1 MLSPRWRKVMRDLWL
16 HRGRTVSVVLAIV
29 VGLAGAGAVLDAW
42 ALLRTV
48 TRAEYLATNP
58 ASATLHVDSVD
69 EALVG
74 AVRAMPSV
82 RDAQAHRTVHAG
94 VRVDGAWSTGLLY
107 ASRQLTGQ
115 RIGTLAY
122 ELGEWPPADGALV
135 IESSSVKFSGAS
147 VGDSIDVRI
156 GNGVEARLPVT
167 GVVRDAGLAPGWMDH
182 VVYGFVTP
190 ATLARLGASPSMDE
204 LQIVVRDRALDRD
217 EIRAIAGQARAVAM
231 RMGHVVTSVDVP
243 IPGRHVHAAQMDSL
257 LMTMGAFG
265 VLALCMSGFLVVNLI
280 TAALAGQLREI
291 GVMKALGARPAQLA
305 AMYLVSALALGIVAC
320 AIAIPLAAYGGR
332 AYAAF
337 AATMLNFDIAG
348 YSIPRYAILWQL
360 IAGLLLPV
368 LAAAVPVAR
377 GSRISVAAALRD
389 AGIGGAT
396 APTTRMAPWIEQIR
410 GTQRPLLFSLRN
422 AFRRRWRTALTLITL
437 ASGGAAFL
445 GALDLRASIRDS
457 VRSLFDDLLRFDL
470 SVRLAAPHAADSV
483 NAVASRI
490 PGVERAEEWG
500 GVRATQA
507 ASGELAAP
515 FDITALPADTRLL
528 ALPLVRGRWL
538 ESGDAPELV
547 VNTRML
553 EEQPQLTVGARV
565 DLAIGGLTSRWTVVG
580 LVESAGPTAAAF
592 VTRGSLARITGD
604 ARVTAILIRARD
616 REPDAQAMLVTRV
629 RDALEAGGL
638 AVGSSQLTQASR
650 RAFEDHLLMVGAFL
664 LAMAQLTIIV
674 GALALSSTMS
684 LAVQERTREI
694 GVLRAIG
701 ATPRAI
707 MTMVQAE
714 GLLIAIMSW
723 LIAIPLSLPVSVLLA
738 RAFGRIMLP
747 VTPTLI
753 PGAIAVGLWLAV
765 VVAVSLA
772 ACAWPAARA
781 TRIPTVAAIAYE

>member
-1 MLSPRWRKVMRDLWL
+1 MLSPRWRKVVRDVWL

-42 ALLRTV
+42 ALLRVV
-48 TRAEYLATNP
+48 TREEYLATNP

-69 EALVG
+69 SALLD
-74 AVRAMPSV
+74 AVRALPAV
-82 RDAQAHRTVHAG
+82 RDAQARRTIHAG
-94 VRVDGAWSTGLLY
+94 MRVDGAWTTGLLY
-107 ASRQLTGQ
+107 ASTKLDQQ

-122 ELGEWPPADGALV
+122 ERGEWPPADGAIV
-135 IESSSVKFSGAS
+135 IESSSVKFAGAS
-147 VGDSIDVRI
+147 VGDSIDVRV
-156 GNGVEARLPVT
+156 GDGAAARLPVT

-182 VVYGFVTP
+182 VVYAFVTP
-190 ATLARLGASPSMDE
+190 VTLARLGASPQMDE
-204 LQIVVRDRALDRD
+204 LQIVVRDRALSRD
-217 EIRAIAGQARAVAM
+217 QIRVVAALAREVAT
-231 RMGHVVTSVDVP
+231 RMGHVVTLVDVP
-243 IPGRHVHAAQMDSL
+243 IPGRHMHAAQMDSL

-280 TAALAGQLREI
+280 TATLAGQLREI

-305 AMYLVSALALGIVAC
+305 AMYLVAALALGIVAC

-332 AYAAF
+332 AYAGF

-360 IAGLLLPV
+360 LAGLLLPV

-389 AGIGGAT
+389 AGIGGAA
-396 APTTRMAPWIEQIR
+396 APTALGARWVARIP

-422 AFRRRWRTALTLITL
+422 AFRRRWRTALTLVTL

-457 VRSLFDDLLRFDL
+457 MRSLFDDLLRFDV
-470 SVRLAAPHAADSV
+470 SVRLAGPHLADS
-483 NAVASRI
+483 ADAIASRVE
-490 PGVERAEEWG
+490 GVERVEEWG
-500 GVRATQA
+500 GARATRA
-507 ASGELAAP
+507 AAGELAAP
-515 FDITALPADTRLL
+515 FALTALPANTRLL

-538 ESGDAPELV
+538 VAGDAPDIV
-547 VNTRML
+547 VNTAML
-553 EEQPQLTVGARV
+553 VEQPQLAVGAIV
-565 DLAIGGLTSRWTVVG
+565 DLAIGGRTSRWTVVG
-580 LVESAGPTAAAF
+580 LVESAGPTPAAF
-592 VTRGSLARITGD
+592 VARSSLARITGD
-604 ARVTAILIRARD
+604 ARVTTILIRARD
-616 REPDAQAMLVTRV
+616 RSPDAQSMLVTRV

-638 AVGSSQLTQASR
+638 AVGSSQITQASR
-650 RAFEDHLLMVGAFL
+650 RSFEDHLLMVGAFL

-723 LIAIPLSLPVSVLLA
+723 VIAIPLSLPVSFLLA

-747 VTPTLI
+747 VTATLI
-753 PGAIAVGLWLAV
+753 PGGVAVGIWLIV
-765 VVAVSLA
+765 VIMVALA

>member
-1 MLSPRWRKVMRDLWL
+1 
-16 HRGRTVSVVLAIV
+16 
-29 VGLAGAGAVLDAW
+29 
-42 ALLRTV
+42 
-48 TRAEYLATNP
+48 
-58 ASATLHVDSVD
+58 
-69 EALVG
+69 
-74 AVRAMPSV
+74 
-82 RDAQAHRTVHAG
+82 
-94 VRVDGAWSTGLLY
+94 
-107 ASRQLTGQ
+107 
-115 RIGTLAY
+115 
-122 ELGEWPPADGALV
+122 
-135 IESSSVKFSGAS
+135 
-147 VGDSIDVRI
+147 
-156 GNGVEARLPVT
+156 
-167 GVVRDAGLAPGWMDH
+167 
-182 VVYGFVTP
+182 
-190 ATLARLGASPSMDE
+190 
-204 LQIVVRDRALDRD
+204 
-217 EIRAIAGQARAVAM
+217 
-231 RMGHVVTSVDVP
+231 
-243 IPGRHVHAAQMDSL
+243 
-257 LMTMGAFG
+257 
-265 VLALCMSGFLVVNLI
+265 
-280 TAALAGQLREI
+280 
-291 GVMKALGARPAQLA
+291 
-305 AMYLVSALALGIVAC
+305 MYLVSALGLGIVAC
-320 AIAIPLAAYGGR
+320 AIAIPLATYGGR

-337 AATMLNFDIAG
+337 AATMLNFDIEG
-348 YSIPRYAILWQL
+348 YTIPRYVILWQL

-389 AGIGGAT
+389 AGIGGAATPT
-396 APTTRMAPWIEQIR
+396 APLAPWVERIR

-437 ASGGAAFL
+437 ATGGAAFL

-457 VRSLFDDLLRFDL
+457 VRSLFDDLLRFDV

-483 NAVASRI
+483 DAVASRI

-507 ASGELAAP
+507 AAGELAAP
-515 FDITALPADTRLL
+515 FAITALPADTRLL

-538 ESGDAPELV
+538 EGGDAPELV

-565 DLAIGGLTSRWTVVG
+565 DLAIGGRTSRWTVVG
-580 LVESAGPTAAAF
+580 LVESAGPTPAAF
-592 VTRGSLARITGD
+592 VTRASLARITGD

-616 REPDAQAMLVTRV
+616 RDPDAQAMLVTRV

-638 AVGSSQLTQASR
+638 AVGSSQLTQANR

-714 GLLIAIMSW
+714 GLVIAIMSW